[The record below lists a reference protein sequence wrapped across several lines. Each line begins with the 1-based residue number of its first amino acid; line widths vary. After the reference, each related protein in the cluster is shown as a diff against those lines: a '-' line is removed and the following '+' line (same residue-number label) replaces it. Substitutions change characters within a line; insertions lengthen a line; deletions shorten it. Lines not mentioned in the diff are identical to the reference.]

1 MEIEIGAS
9 KKTFSR
15 DLSDVLRNE
24 RRRIPLV
31 LEHTTD
37 YLLENGKLNERGW
50 GGVKSLLTN

>member
-1 MEIEIGAS
+1 LYMKAVGRMEIEIGAS

-37 YLLENGKLNERGW
+37 YLLENG
-50 GGVKSLLTN
+50 